1 MEQIFKKLAK
11 IKPKKEYISWLFSYS
26 KPYIPRIILVMF
38 FNIMATVFSILIAL
52 LSNTI
57 IDSATGGN
65 IMLWAIGVYFVMI
78 FINIAFT
85 IANSLVAIM
94 LNERFSFGIR
104 KQLYEKI
111 IHAHWMDI
119 KEYHT
124 GDLMTRFTSDAGN
137 VADGIVNT
145 IPTIIELLF
154 ELAAT
159 FFTLFYYEP
168 LLAIFALILAPLSAL
183 ISYAFARKMHKYQK
197 KVQESESAYRSFV
210 QESLANLLIV
220 KAFTIEDEA
229 VNKLTNLR
237 DNRFKWVLKRAKVGI
252 ASSSALNFAFQFG
265 YIAAFAFGAIQL
277 SNNSITYGTMSIF
290 LTLVNRVQA
299 PIINLA
305 QLLPKI
311 VSIFT
316 SAGRIIELED
326 IQTETQLPN
335 KIEAKQVGVNL
346 SNVSFGYNEKDLVL
360 EDVNL
365 DIKPGEFVAIVGES
379 GIGKTTLVR
388 LIMSFM
394 NQAQGLISFYNN
406 ANESEPANA
415 STREFIS
422 YVPQGNTLFS
432 GTIRENIQM
441 GNYNASEEEI
451 YEAIKMAAADNFI
464 KDLPKGI
471 DTVIGER
478 GHGISEGQAQRVAI
492 ARALVRKA
500 PFLVL
505 DEATSSLDEK
515 TEIKVLEGIKKLNP
529 KPTCLLIT
537 HRPSVLKY
545 CDREIKIENKHT
557 I

>member
-1 MEQIFKKLAK
+1 MKKIFSKLGQLK
-11 IKPKKEYISWLFSYS
+11 GKGEYVGWLFQYS
-26 KPYIPRIILVMF
+26 KPYIPRILLVMF
-38 FNIMATVFSILIAL
+38 FNIMATVFSILMAV
-52 LSNTI
+52 LSKTI

-65 IMLWAIGVYFVMI
+65 ILMWAIGIYFIMI
-78 FINIAFT
+78 FINIGFT
-85 IANSLVAIM
+85 VANTIVSIM

-104 KQLYEKI
+104 KQVYDKI

-154 ELAAT
+154 ELIAT
-159 FFTLFYYEP
+159 FCTLFYYEP
-168 LLAIFALILAPLSAL
+168 LLAIFAVIIAPIAVLV
-183 ISYAFARKMHKYQK
+183 SYAFARKMHKYQK

-220 KAFTIEDEA
+220 KAFTNEEKSID
-229 VNKLTNLR
+229 KLTKLR
-237 DNRFKWVLKRAKVGI
+237 DERFHWVFKRAEVGI
-252 ASSSALNFAFQFG
+252 ASSSVLNFAFQFG

-277 SNNSITYGTMSIF
+277 SNFSITYGTMSIF
-290 LTLVNRVQA
+290 LTLVNRVQS

-305 QLLPKI
+305 QQLPKI

-326 IQTETQLPN
+326 IQIEEQRGNTIDSTE
-335 KIEAKQVGVNL
+335 VGVTLN
-346 SNVSFGYNEKDLVL
+346 NVTFGYNDKETVLDDVDL
-360 EDVNL
+360 N
-365 DIKPGEFVAIVGES
+365 IKPGEFVGIVGES

-394 NQAQGLISFYNN
+394 DQARGNIAFYNK
-406 ANESEPANA
+406 AGDTELANA

-432 GTIRENIQM
+432 GTIKENIQM
-441 GNYNASEEEI
+441 GNYNATDKEIEE
-451 YEAIKMAAADNFI
+451 AVKMAAADTFI
-464 KDLPKGI
+464 SELPNGL

-505 DEATSSLDEK
+505 DEATSSLDEV
-515 TEIKVLEGIKKLNP
+515 TEIKVLEGIKALTP
-529 KPTCLLIT
+529 RPTCLLIT
-537 HRPSVLKY
+537 HRRSVLKY
-545 CDREIKIENKHT
+545 CDREIKIQDKQ
-557 I
+557 IY